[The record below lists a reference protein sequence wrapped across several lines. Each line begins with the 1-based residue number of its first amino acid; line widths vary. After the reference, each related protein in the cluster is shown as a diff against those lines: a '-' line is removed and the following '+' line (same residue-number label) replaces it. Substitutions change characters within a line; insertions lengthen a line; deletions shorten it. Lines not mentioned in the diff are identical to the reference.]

1 MRPRIPEIPTIFK
14 AAEKDGEADGEQP
27 RLADGKFKARQAV
40 SFSNS
45 KTRLEFGL
53 MGRRLSQC
61 DRAYMVS
68 VSCFHTA
75 AKLNPKII

>member
-1 MRPRIPEIPTIFK
+1 MCPRIPEIPTIFK
-14 AAEKDGEADGEQP
+14 AVEKKGEVDGEQP

-45 KTRLEFGL
+45 KMRLGVQAD
-53 MGRRLSQC
+53 GTSTQC

-68 VSCFHTA
+68 LSCFHTA
-75 AKLNPKII
+75 AKLKII